1 MQYKMGDTVI
11 DVNVDEI
18 TDEERKVWRCTA
30 FAGNSQLVSADSP
43 YVEDDKI
50 ADVEFEF
57 MRLVAWELSNT
68 ISRILWGNHTTIE
81 ESQN

>member
-11 DVNVDEI
+11 DVNVEAI
-18 TDEERKVWRCTA
+18 TDEGKKVWRCIA

-43 YVEDDKI
+43 YIDDDKI
-50 ADVEFEF
+50 TDVEFEF